1 MYEVAIALLQLPD
14 HRIVLQRRDDDA
26 PSSAGKLGFFGG
38 HIENG
43 ESPADAIRRE
53 LKEETSLNVPAL
65 DFEYQESFGAV
76 VDTANGQETRNYY
89 LYEVSIEDDTFKVY
103 EGVRSETYKVHEAL
117 GRDDLTRS
125 AERVLK
131 QL

>member
-38 HIENG
+38 HIEDG
-43 ESPADAIRRE
+43 ESPDDAIRRE
-53 LKEETSLNVPAL
+53 LKEETSLDVQAL
-65 DFEYQESFGAV
+65 DFKYQESFKAE
-76 VDTANGQETRNYY
+76 VDTTHGREIRNYY
-89 LYEVSIEDDTFKVY
+89 LYKVAIKDDTFKVY
-103 EGVRSETYKVHEAL
+103 EGVRSETYSVHEAL

-125 AERVLK
+125 AARVLK